1 MYAIINDYEN
11 CEIFIRELPA
21 DTDVE
26 AYKNE
31 HSKIGTDTVSTMH
44 STLREARLNARR
56 EAVVSLWT
64 YDPSRNI
71 LLSPK
76 TE

>member
-31 HSKIGTDTVSTMH
+31 HSKIGTDTVSTFH
-44 STLREARLNARR
+44 NTIHEARLNARR

-64 YDPSRNI
+64 YDPARNI
-71 LLSPK
+71 LLSPE